1 MKRAPKTAPI
11 LFSSHASGWMRGL
24 TWIFLAAGVALA
36 VRLL

>member
-1 MKRAPKTAPI
+1 MERTPKAAPI
-11 LFSSHASGWMRGL
+11 LLSSHASGWMRAL